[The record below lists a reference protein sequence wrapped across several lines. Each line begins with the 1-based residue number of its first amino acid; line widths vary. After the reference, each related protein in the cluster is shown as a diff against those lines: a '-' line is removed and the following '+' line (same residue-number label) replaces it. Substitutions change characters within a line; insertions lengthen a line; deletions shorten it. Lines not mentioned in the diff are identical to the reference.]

1 MKRFILALTM
11 LAIVTIGMAQAVKL
25 GYVDTD
31 RLLFESNEAL
41 EIQRLFNLDK
51 QNWSTQIRAL
61 EEEIRRME
69 QDYEIDK
76 LTKNE
81 AAKRDALAKIDAKK
95 AVAGRLL
102 QEYFGEGGKAEQRY
116 RELIDPLTAKIQ
128 DIIVKVAQD
137 EKYTIIFDSSYPT
150 ILYAIPSIDIT
161 DIVLLEINKDTIAPT
176 GLEGETEPK
185 PNETKPETNL
195 TDPFPGDGTN
205 PNETKP
211 PIKP

>member
-1 MKRFILALTM
+1 M
-11 LAIVTIGMAQAVKL
+11 LAIVTIGIAQAVKL

-51 QNWSTQIRAL
+51 QNWSSQIKAM

-81 AAKRDALAKIDAKK
+81 AAKRDALAKIDARK
-95 AVAGRLL
+95 VEAGRLL

-116 RELIDPLTAKIQ
+116 RELIDPLTLKIQ
-128 DIIVKVAQD
+128 EVIVKVAQD
-137 EKYTIIFDSSYPT
+137 EKYTMIFDSSYPT

-161 DIVLLEINKDTIAPT
+161 DIVLLEINKDTIAPGGT
-176 GLEGETEPK
+176 ETENEPK
-185 PNETKPETNL
+185 PNETKPEIK
-195 TDPFPGDGTN
+195 DPITGNVTN

>member
-1 MKRFILALTM
+1 M
-11 LAIVTIGMAQAVKL
+11 LAIVTLGMAQAVKL

-51 QNWSTQIRAL
+51 QNWSTQIRGM

-81 AAKRDALAKIDAKK
+81 AAKRDALARIDAKK
-95 AVAGRLL
+95 AEAGRLL
-102 QEYFGEGGKAEQRY
+102 QEYFGEGGRAEQRY

-128 DIIVKVAQD
+128 NVIVKIAQD

-161 DIVLLEINKDTIAPT
+161 DIVLLEINKDTIAPKDT
-176 GLEGETEPK
+176 QPM
-185 PNETKPETNL
+185 PNETKPPFDPK
-195 TDPFPGDGTN
+195 DPFSDGGFN

-211 PIKP
+211 PEKP

>member
-1 MKRFILALTM
+1 MKRFILALAI
-11 LAIVTIGMAQAVKL
+11 LAIATIGIAQAVKL

-51 QNWSTQIRAL
+51 QNWSSQIKAM

-81 AAKRDALAKIDAKK
+81 AAKRDALAKIDARK
-95 AVAGRLL
+95 VEAGRLL

-116 RELIDPLTAKIQ
+116 RELIDPLTLKIQ
-128 DIIVKVAQD
+128 EVIVKVAQD
-137 EKYTIIFDSSYPT
+137 EKYTMIFDSSYPT

-161 DIVLLEINKDTIAPT
+161 DIVLLEINKDTIAP
-176 GLEGETEPK
+176 GTEADTELK
-185 PNETKPETNL
+185 PDETKPEPEFK
-195 TDPFPGDGTN
+195 DPMPGDVTN

>member
-1 MKRFILALTM
+1 M
-11 LAIVTIGMAQAVKL
+11 LAIVTIGIAQAVKL

-51 QNWSTQIRAL
+51 QNWSSQIKAM

-81 AAKRDALAKIDAKK
+81 AAKRDALDKIEARTVD
-95 AVAGRLL
+95 AGRLL

-116 RELIDPLTAKIQ
+116 RELIDPLTLKIQ
-128 DIIVKVAQD
+128 EVIVKVAQD
-137 EKYTIIFDSSYPT
+137 EKYTMIFDSSYPT

-161 DIVLLEINKDTIAPT
+161 DIVLLEINKDTIAP
-176 GLEGETEPK
+176 GTEADTELK
-185 PNETKPETNL
+185 PDETKPEPEFK
-195 TDPFPGDGTN
+195 DPMREDVTN